1 MRLSTLYMYKNSAE
15 TMTKRMSQS
24 NDVYLRMSAGK
35 TLLKAS
41 DDPAAATDAVKQQ
54 DALAKLELYSNVRSR
69 ARGALEHQDNI
80 LNGVGNLLTTTL
92 KEKIIAAKSDTYSA
106 EDRRALGEEI
116 NGIRA
121 NLLDLANNRDA
132 SGNYIFSGF
141 KTDTPAFDEVG
152 NYRGGEEVRRQTV
165 ADGTEMQVS
174 HLGRE
179 VFDDIFTVLNDAVA
193 ALTADPD
200 GADYDANL
208 KAALSAASQA
218 VDEGINRLG
227 KAQAEIGTNL
237 QQLDALDLSGA
248 VLINDTIVK
257 VQNAIGSDTSK
268 LVSLVSES
276 QMSELAFN
284 ASMFVYKKMQS
295 MNLFNMSSN

>member
-15 TMTKRMSQS
+15 AMTKRMSQS

-41 DDPAAATDAVKQQ
+41 DDPAAATDAVKHQ
-54 DALAKLELYSNVRSR
+54 DALAKLEMYSNVRSR
-69 ARGALEHQDNI
+69 VRGALEYQDNI

-92 KEKIIAAKSDTYSA
+92 KEKIVAAKSDTYSP

-116 NGIRA
+116 EGIRA

-141 KTDTPAFDEVG
+141 KTDTPAFDVDG
-152 NYRGGEEVRRQTV
+152 NYDGGLEVRRQTV

-174 HLGRE
+174 HLGRDI
-179 VFDDIFTVLNDAVA
+179 FDDIFTVLNDAVT
-193 ALTADPD
+193 ALTADPGD
-200 GADYDANL
+200 ADYDANL
-208 KAALSAASQA
+208 EAALSAAMTA

-227 KAQAEIGTNL
+227 KAQAELGTNL
-237 QQLDALDLSGA
+237 QQLDALDLSGN

-257 VQNAIGSDTSK
+257 VQNAIGSDMSM
-268 LVSLVSES
+268 LVSLASES

-295 MNLFNMSSN
+295 MNLFNMSSS

>member
-54 DALAKLELYSNVRSR
+54 DALAKLEMYSNVRSR
-69 ARGALEHQDNI
+69 VRGALEYQDNI

-92 KEKIIAAKSDTYSA
+92 KEKIVAAKTGSYSP
-106 EDRRALGEEI
+106 EDRQALGEEI
-116 NGIRA
+116 KGIRA

-141 KTDTPAFDEVG
+141 KTDTPAFDEDG
-152 NYRGGEEVRRQTV
+152 NYLGGDEVRRQTV
-165 ADGTEMQVS
+165 ADDTGMQVS
-174 HLGRE
+174 HLGE
-179 VFDDIFTVLNDAVA
+179 DVFGDIFTVLNDAVA
-193 ALTADPD
+193 ALTADPED
-200 GADYDANL
+200 DDYDDNL
-208 KAALSAASQA
+208 DAALSAAMVA

-227 KAQAEIGTNL
+227 KAQAELGTNL
-237 QQLDALDLSGA
+237 QQLDALDLSGN
-248 VLINDTIVK
+248 VMINDTIVK

-295 MNLFNMSSN
+295 MNLFNMSAG

>member
-15 TMTKRMSQS
+15 AMTKRMSQS

-35 TLLKAS
+35 MLLKAS

-54 DALAKLELYSNVRSR
+54 DALAKLEMYSSVRSL

-106 EDRRALGEEI
+106 EDRKALGEEI
-116 NGIRA
+116 KGIRA

-141 KTDTPAFDEVG
+141 KTDTPAFDDVG
-152 NYRGGEEVRRQTV
+152 NYRGGDEARRQTV

-174 HLGRE
+174 HLGKE
-179 VFDDIFTVLNDAVA
+179 VFGDIFMVLNDAVA

-208 KAALSAASQA
+208 KAALSAASLA

-268 LVSLVSES
+268 LVTLVSES

-295 MNLFNMSSN
+295 MNLFTMSSS